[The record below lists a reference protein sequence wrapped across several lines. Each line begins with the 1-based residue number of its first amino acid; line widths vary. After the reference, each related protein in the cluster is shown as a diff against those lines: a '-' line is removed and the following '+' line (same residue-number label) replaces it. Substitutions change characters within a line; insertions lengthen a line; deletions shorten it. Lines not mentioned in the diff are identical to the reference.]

1 MIDQNQILWDERNST
16 ELQTNC
22 KNKSEQETSDIT
34 KDIKTSSTP
43 NDWRSITDPRL
54 KTNARAR
61 EWRNKNKH
69 RLKDKT
75 EKRIQTSCSN
85 CCKIIYEKPSRYKS
99 KKRHFCSRNC
109 YSEFRKSIPFYEQP
123 AYKGARKKDESKQ
136 VYHRNYVKKYPEV
149 IAHLKARYR
158 ARKRNADGSHTL
170 KEWQDLVV
178 KFDNK
183 CAFCKESK
191 KLTKDHIIPLS
202 KGGSDFIFN
211 IQPLCKNCNSKKN
224 NKI

>member
-1 MIDQNQILWDERNST
+1 MIDQNQILWDEKNLT

-85 CCKIIYEKPSRYKS
+85 CCKII
-99 KKRHFCSRNC
+99 
-109 YSEFRKSIPFYEQP
+109 
-123 AYKGARKKDESKQ
+123 
-136 VYHRNYVKKYPEV
+136 
-149 IAHLKARYR
+149 
-158 ARKRNADGSHTL
+158 
-170 KEWQDLVV
+170 
-178 KFDNK
+178 
-183 CAFCKESK
+183 
-191 KLTKDHIIPLS
+191 
-202 KGGSDFIFN
+202 
-211 IQPLCKNCNSKKN
+211 
-224 NKI
+224 